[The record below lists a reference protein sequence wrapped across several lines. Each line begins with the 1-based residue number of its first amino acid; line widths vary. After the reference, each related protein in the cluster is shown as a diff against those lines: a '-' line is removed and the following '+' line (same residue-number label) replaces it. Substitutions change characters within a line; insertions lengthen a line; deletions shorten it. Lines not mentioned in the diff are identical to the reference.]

1 MPDLLAEARQ
11 ELAIANRV
19 LANEGVLDA
28 FGHISMRHPT
38 NPDRY
43 LISRYGAA
51 ELMMPADILELTL
64 DSKPVVPTSARLFSE
79 LVIHGA
85 IYQARPDVHS
95 VCHHHAVSVLPY
107 CITGVELV
115 PVMHLGASLG
125 GKVPFW
131 DSRDEFGD
139 TPLVVTKP
147 EEGASLAR
155 ALGPHWMVLLRRHG
169 ATLAGR
175 SLRECVFRSIYT
187 SRNAELQSRAMAIGS
202 ISTLSDGEAAM
213 CGSHSLTPRTLSRVW
228 EYWTFRLAKVEA
240 MTAGAG
246 AKPAATKA
254 PGNAKAP
261 GATKAPGK
269 SPAKA
274 SARRSKAAARPAKR
288 AVAVP
293 AGGARKAKRAKKR

>member
-1 MPDLLAEARQ
+1 MPDPLVEARQ
-11 ELAIANRV
+11 ELAIANRI

-28 FGHISMRHPT
+28 FGHISLRHPT

-51 ELMMPADILELTL
+51 EVMTEADILELTL
-64 DSKPVVPTSARLFSE
+64 DSKPVEPTSARLFSE
-79 LVIHGA
+79 LVIHGC

-95 VCHHHAVSVLPY
+95 VCHHHAVSVLPF

-139 TPLVVTKP
+139 TPLVVTTP
-147 EEGASLAR
+147 EEGRSLAR
-155 ALGPHWMVLLRRHG
+155 ALGDHWMVLLRRHG

-187 SRNAELQSRAMAIGS
+187 CRNAELQSRAMAIGS
-202 ISTLSDGEAAM
+202 ISTLSPGEAEM

-228 EYWTFRLAKVEA
+228 EYWTYRLQKVEGA
-240 MTAGAG
+240 TARPDT
-246 AKPAATKA
+246 KSPA
-254 PGNAKAP
+254 AKAP
-261 GATKAPGK
+261 TKARAK
-269 SPAKA
+269 STAQRSKA
-274 SARRSKAAARPAKR
+274 SAKPAKR
-288 AVAVP
+288 AAVRP
-293 AGGARKAKRAKKR
+293 AGKAKGAKKR

>member
-1 MPDLLAEARQ
+1 
-11 ELAIANRV
+11 LAIANRV

-28 FGHISMRHPT
+28 FGHISLRHPT

-51 ELMMPADILELTL
+51 ELMQPDDILELTL
-64 DSKPVVPTSARLFSE
+64 DSKPVVPTTARLFSE

-95 VCHHHAVSVLPY
+95 VCHHHAVAVLPY

-131 DSRDEFGD
+131 DSHDEFGD

-169 ATLAGR
+169 ATVAGR
-175 SLRECVFRSIYT
+175 SLRECVFRSVFT
-187 SRNAELQSRAMAIGS
+187 CRNAELQSRAMAMGT
-202 ISTLSDGEAAM
+202 ISTLSPGEAAM
-213 CGSHSLTPRTLSRVW
+213 CSEHSLTPRTLSRTW
-228 EYWTFRLAKVEA
+228 EYWSVRLAKVEA
-240 MTAGAG
+240 MTARPG
-246 AKPAATKA
+246 AKPAART
-254 PGNAKAP
+254 
-261 GATKAPGK
+261 
-269 SPAKA
+269 PAKA
-274 SARRSKAAARPAKR
+274 SARRKATAKSAKRAPARPAT
-288 AVAVP
+288 
-293 AGGARKAKRAKKR
+293 RKANRAKKR

>member
-1 MPDLLAEARQ
+1 MPDALAEIRQ

-28 FGHISMRHPT
+28 FGHISVRDPH

-51 ELMMPADILELTL
+51 ELVTPEHILEMTL
-64 DSKPVVPTSARLFSE
+64 DSKPAEPTSARLFSE
-79 LVIHGA
+79 LVIHGC

-107 CITGVELV
+107 CISGVELV

-125 GKVPFW
+125 EKVPFW

-139 TPLVVTKP
+139 TGLVVTTP
-147 EEGASLAR
+147 EEGRSLAR
-155 ALGPHWMVLLRRHG
+155 ALGNNWMVLLRRHG

-187 SRNAELQSRAMAIGS
+187 CRNAELQSRAMAMGS
-202 ISTLSDGEAAM
+202 ISTLSTGEAELCRA
-213 CGSHSLTPRTLSRVW
+213 HSLTPRTLGRAW
-228 EYWTFRLAKVEA
+228 EYWTHRLAKAET
-240 MTAGAG
+240 MTARAEPRG
-246 AKPAATKA
+246 AKARS
-254 PGNAKAP
+254 AKA
-261 GATKAPGK
+261 APRR
-269 SPAKA
+269 AK
-274 SARRSKAAARPAKR
+274 RAAARGNRSPGKTR
-288 AVAVP
+288 RP
-293 AGGARKAKRAKKR
+293 RRR

>member
-1 MPDLLAEARQ
+1 MPDQLAEARQ

-28 FGHISMRHPT
+28 FGHISVRHPT

-51 ELMMPADILELTL
+51 ELMKPDDILELTL

-85 IYQARPDVHS
+85 IYQARPDVNS
-95 VCHHHAVSVLPY
+95 VCHHHAVAVLPY

-131 DSRDEFGD
+131 DSHDEFGD
-139 TPLVVTKP
+139 TPMVVTKP

-155 ALGPHWMVLLRRHG
+155 ALGKQWMVLLRRHG

-175 SLRECVFRSIYT
+175 SLRECVFRSVFT
-187 SRNAELQSRAMAIGS
+187 CRNAELQSRAMAMGT
-202 ISTLSDGEAAM
+202 ISTLSAGEAEM
-213 CGSHSLTPRTLSRVW
+213 CSQHSLTPRTLSRTW
-228 EYWTFRLAKVEA
+228 EYWSHRLAKVEA
-240 MTAGAG
+240 MTAGHD
-246 AKPAATKA
+246 AKPAAKA
-254 PGNAKAP
+254 
-261 GATKAPGK
+261 
-269 SPAKA
+269 PAKA
-274 SARRSKAAARPAKR
+274 SARRKAPAKSAKRAAARPA
-288 AVAVP
+288 
-293 AGGARKAKRAKKR
+293 ARKGRRAKKR